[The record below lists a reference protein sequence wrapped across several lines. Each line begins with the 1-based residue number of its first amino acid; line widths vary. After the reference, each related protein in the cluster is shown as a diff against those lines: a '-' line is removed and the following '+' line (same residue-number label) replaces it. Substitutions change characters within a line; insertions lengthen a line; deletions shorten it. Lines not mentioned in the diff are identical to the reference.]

1 MHSKLAM
8 KLALAV
14 VAWAVATAAQAF
26 EVSAITQNPL
36 VTEDALRSA
45 TLQAAAEIG
54 NRIPDDPKVKVTVF
68 SRAVP
73 VKQDPTHYVYLHRI
87 ELRRAFNAGPP
98 YPYAGW
104 LPIETVER
112 YGIGSEAEVRSQLD
126 QALHGFFTELKP
138 VDPNV
143 GFK

>member
-1 MHSKLAM
+1 MIRLAS
-8 KLALAV
+8 V
-14 VAWAVATAAQAF
+14 VLAWAVAAAAQAF
-26 EVSAITQNPL
+26 TISATSENPL
-36 VTEDALRSA
+36 VTEEALRNA
-45 TLQAAAEIG
+45 TQQVAGEIG

-68 SRAVP
+68 TRAVP
-73 VKQDPTHYVYLHRI
+73 TKQDPSRYVYLHRI

-112 YGIGSEAEVRSQLD
+112 YGIGTEAEVRAKLD
-126 QALHGFFTELKP
+126 ESLRSFFTELKP